1 MKVTVYGKSANHPR
15 FEQTLMKFATGVID
29 SGDDAFLSYDEEYY
43 DCDVAVIF
51 GSWKDRDM
59 AHHRVKRDIV
69 SKAKKFIVLETPII
83 GRGPV
88 KDVMDDDWY
97 RIGIG
102 GFLAD
107 TGQFYCGNAKPSDRW
122 DILRKHFNI
131 KLPCY
136 DYKKK
141 DNIVVALQLPQDA
154 SLRGASIEKW
164 CRDTCLA
171 IRTQTDKPIIIRLPQ
186 LQRDWDVEPLEVARK
201 LPNVEFQMG
210 TADNLIPTLRNAR
223 CTVTYTSGLGVDS
236 LLNGCPTV
244 ACNPG
249 SFAYDVAPHTVD
261 HIEEPECPS
270 RDQWLYNLSYCQWH
284 VSEIENGLPWRHLKQ
299 MIT

>member
-1 MKVTVYGKSANHPR
+1 MKVTIYGKSANHPR

-59 AHHRVKRDIV
+59 THHNVKRNII
-69 SKAKKFIVLETPII
+69 SKAKKFIVLETPLI

-88 KDVMDDDWY
+88 KDVMDDNWY

-107 TGQFYCGNAKPSDRW
+107 TGTFHNGRNHGPDRW
-122 DILRKHFNI
+122 NIIRNHFGI
-131 KLPCY
+131 KLPSY
-136 DYKKK
+136 DLTNK

-171 IRTQTDKPIIIRLPQ
+171 IRTQTDRPIVVRLPQ
-186 LQRDWDVEPLEVARK
+186 LQRNWDAAPLEVAKK
-201 LPNVEFQMG
+201 LPNVTFEMG
-210 TADNLIPTLRNAR
+210 TADNLLSTLQQAR
-223 CTVTYTSGLGVDS
+223 CTVTYTSGLAIDS
-236 LLNGCPTV
+236 LLNGCPTI
-244 ACNPG
+244 AMNPG
-249 SFAYDVAPHTVD
+249 SFAYDVASNVVD
-261 HIEEPECPS
+261 GIDNPLCPP
-270 RDQWLYNLSYCQWH
+270 RDQWLYNLANCQWH
-284 VSEIENGLPWRHLKQ
+284 VEEIENGLPWRHLRELL
-299 MIT
+299 

>member
-1 MKVTVYGKSANHPR
+1 MKVTIYGKSANHPR

-59 AHHRVKRDIV
+59 THHNIKRKVV
-69 SKAKKFIVLETPII
+69 SKAKKFIVLETPLI

-88 KDVMDDDWY
+88 KDVMDDNWY

-107 TGQFYCGNAKPSDRW
+107 TGTFHNGRNHSSARW
-122 DILRKHFNI
+122 DILRKHFGI
-131 KLPCY
+131 RLPTY
-136 DYKKK
+136 DLTNK

-171 IRTQTDKPIIIRLPQ
+171 IRSQTDRPIIVRLPQ
-186 LQRDWDVEPLEVARK
+186 LQREWDVAPLEIVK
-201 LPNVEFQMG
+201 NLPKVTFEMG
-210 TADNLIPTLRNAR
+210 TADNLLSTLHNAR
-223 CTVTYTSGLGVDS
+223 CTVTYTSGLAIDS
-236 LLNGCPTV
+236 LLNGCPTI
-244 ACNPG
+244 ATNPG
-249 SFAYDVAPHTVD
+249 SFAYDVTRNVVD
-261 HIEEPECPS
+261 GIDNPFCPP
-270 RDQWLYNLSYCQWH
+270 RDQWLYNLAHCQWH
-284 VSEIENGLPWRHLKQ
+284 VDEIENGLPWRHLKELL
-299 MIT
+299 

>member
-15 FEQTLMKFATGVID
+15 FEQTLMKFATGVLD
-29 SGDDAFLSYDEEYY
+29 SGDDCFLSYDEQYY
-43 DCDVAVIF
+43 ETDVAVIF

-59 AHHRVKRDIV
+59 THHNVKREIV
-69 SKAKKFIVLETPII
+69 SKAKKFIVLETPLI

-107 TGQFYCGNAKPSDRW
+107 TGTFHCGTKTSDRW
-122 DILRKHFNI
+122 DIIRKHFRI
-131 KLPCY
+131 KLPTY
-136 DYKKK
+136 NLDHK
-141 DNIVVALQLPQDA
+141 DNIVVALQLPGDA

-171 IRTQTDKPIIIRLPQ
+171 IRTQTDRPIIVRLPQ
-186 LQRDWDVEPLEVARK
+186 LERNWDVEPLEVARK

-210 TADNLIPTLRNAR
+210 TKDNLIPTLNSAR
-223 CTVTYTSGLGVDS
+223 CTVTYTSGFAIDS
-236 LLNGCPTV
+236 LLNGTPTI
-244 ACNPG
+244 AMNPG
-249 SFAYDVAPHTVD
+249 NFAYSIAPHTVD
-261 HIEEPECPS
+261 HIDNPTCPP

-284 VSEIENGLPWRHLKQ
+284 IDEIENGLPWRHLRQ
-299 MIT
+299 LLT

>member
-1 MKVTVYGKSANHPR
+1 MKVTIYGKSANHPR

-29 SGDDAFLSYDEEYY
+29 SGDDAFLSYDEDYY

-59 AHHRVKRDIV
+59 THHNVKRKIV
-69 SKAKKFIVLETPII
+69 SQAKKFIVLETPII

-107 TGQFYCGNAKPSDRW
+107 TGTFHNGRNHGSERW
-122 DILRKHFNI
+122 SILRKHFGI
-131 KLPCY
+131 QLPTY
-136 DYKKK
+136 DVNGKQ
-141 DNIVVALQLPQDA
+141 NIVVALQLPQDA

-171 IRTQTDKPIIIRLPQ
+171 IRTQTDKPIVVRLPQ
-186 LQRDWDVEPLEVARK
+186 LERNWDVEPLEVVK
-201 LPNVEFQMG
+201 NLPNVSFQMG
-210 TADNLIPTLRNAR
+210 TADNLIPTLQSAR
-223 CTVTYTSGLGVDS
+223 CTVTYTSGFAVDS
-236 LLNGCPTV
+236 LLNGCPTI
-244 ACNPG
+244 AMNPG
-249 SFAYDVAPHTVD
+249 SFAYDIAPHTVD
-261 HIEEPECPS
+261 HIDNPECPS
-270 RDQWLYNLSYCQWH
+270 RDQWLYNLAHCQWH
-284 VSEIENGLPWRHLKQ
+284 ISEIENGLPWKQ
-299 MIT
+299 LRELL

>member
-1 MKVTVYGKSANHPR
+1 MKVTIYGKSANHPR

-59 AHHRVKRDIV
+59 THHRVKREIV

-88 KDVMDDDWY
+88 KDVMDDNWY

-107 TGQFYCGNAKPSDRW
+107 TGQFYCGTAKPSDRW

-131 KLPCY
+131 QLPCY
-136 DYKKK
+136 DYTSK

-154 SLRGASIEKW
+154 SLRGESIEKW
-164 CRDTCLA
+164 CRNTCLA
-171 IRTQTDKPIIIRLPQ
+171 IRSQTDRPIIVRLPQ
-186 LQRDWDVEPLEVARK
+186 LQRNWDVEPLEVARK

-210 TADNLIPTLRNAR
+210 TADNLISTLRDAR
-223 CTVTYTSGLGVDS
+223 CTVTYTSGMGVDS
-236 LLNGCPTV
+236 LLNGCPTI

-249 SFAYDVAPHTVD
+249 SFAYSVAPHTVD
-261 HIEEPECPS
+261 GIDHPHCPP

-284 VSEIENGLPWRHLKQ
+284 IDEIENGLPWRHLRN
-299 MIT
+299 ML

>member
-1 MKVTVYGKSANHPR
+1 MKVTIYGKSANHPR
-15 FEQTLMKFATGVID
+15 FEQTLMKFGTGVID
-29 SGDDAFLSYDEEYY
+29 SGDDAFLSYDEDYY

-59 AHHRVKRDIV
+59 THHNIKRKIV
-69 SKAKKFIVLETPII
+69 EKAKRFIVLETPII

-107 TGQFYCGNAKPSDRW
+107 TGTFHNGKNHGSARW
-122 DILRKHFNI
+122 DILRKHFGI
-131 KLPCY
+131 QLPTY
-136 DYKKK
+136 DISKK

-171 IRTQTDKPIIIRLPQ
+171 IRSQTDRPIIVRLPQ
-186 LQRDWDVEPLEVARK
+186 LERDWDVVPLEIVK
-201 LPNVEFQMG
+201 NLPNVSFQMG
-210 TADNLIPTLRNAR
+210 SADNLLSTLQSAR
-223 CTVTYTSGLGVDS
+223 CTVTYTSGLAVDS
-236 LLNGCPTV
+236 LLNGCPTI
-244 ACNPG
+244 AMNPG
-249 SFAYDVAPHTVD
+249 SFAYDVTKHNVD
-261 HIEEPECPS
+261 NIDHPFCPP
-270 RDQWLYNLSYCQWH
+270 RDQWLYNLAHCQWH
-284 VSEIENGLPWRHLKQ
+284 VSEIENGLPWRQLRELL
-299 MIT
+299 

>member
-59 AHHRVKRDIV
+59 THHNVKRNIV
-69 SKAKKFIVLETPII
+69 SKAKKFIVIETPII

-88 KDVMDDDWY
+88 KDVMDDNWY

-122 DILRKHFNI
+122 DIIRKHFNI

-136 DYKKK
+136 NYTSK

-164 CRDTCLA
+164 CRNTCLA
-171 IRTQTDKPIIIRLPQ
+171 IRSQTDRPIIVRLPQ
-186 LQRDWDVEPLEVARK
+186 LQREWNVEPLEVARK
-201 LPNVEFQMG
+201 LPKVEFQMG
-210 TADNLIPTLRNAR
+210 TADNLIPMLRDAR
-223 CTVTYTSGLGVDS
+223 CTVTYTSGMGVDS
-236 LLNGCPTV
+236 LLNGCPTI

-249 SFAYDVAPHTVD
+249 SFAYSVAPHTVD
-261 HIEEPECPS
+261 GIDHPHCPA

-284 VSEIENGLPWRHLKQ
+284 ISEIENGLPWRHLKQ